1 MESNLRLK
9 SWLESVTGKTA
20 ASDVIGALQQ
30 LDAYAREHGEVI
42 PSDLKHYLERR
53 SYIKALAW
61 LDQNTHPLP

>member
-20 ASDVIGALQQ
+20 SGDVIGALQQ
-30 LDAYAREHGEVI
+30 LDAYAREHGAVI
-42 PSDLKHYLERR
+42 PLDLKHYLERR

-61 LDQNTHPLP
+61 LDQNTNPLP